1 MRGEKDDTEF
11 SALGKC
17 WIMVW
22 FYWDRKSGRKTRFW
36 GKDNKSCVRHH
47 MFLCLGQL
55 EKKTWSSG
63 EEHGLRTEDS
73 NISTWMVFK
82 DKKVGE
88 IIQGEMTEEKQ
99 AQDRAPWH
107 SKSQG
112 KRRGRQPIK
121 DSEKHV
127 VSVERIWFGNRQL
140 WPHVPGKSYVT
151 ALNLGIFL
159 FVCMCTKSLQSCST
173 VCGPYGL

>member
-1 MRGEKDDTEF
+1 M
-11 SALGKC
+11 
-17 WIMVW
+17 
-22 FYWDRKSGRKTRFW
+22 
-36 GKDNKSCVRHH
+36 RHH
-47 MFLCLGQL
+47 TFLCLGQL
-55 EKKTWSSG
+55 EKKTWNSG

-73 NISTWMVFK
+73 NISTWMVIK

-88 IIQGEMTEEKQ
+88 IIQGEMSEEKQ

-121 DSEKHV
+121 ESEKHV

-140 WPHVPGKSYVT
+140 WPHVPGKVM
-151 ALNLGIFL
+151 LPL
-159 FVCMCTKSLQSCST
+159 
-173 VCGPYGL
+173 

>member
-1 MRGEKDDTEF
+1 
-11 SALGKC
+11 
-17 WIMVW
+17 
-22 FYWDRKSGRKTRFW
+22 
-36 GKDNKSCVRHH
+36 

-73 NISTWMVFK
+73 NISTWMVIK

-112 KRRGRQPIK
+112 
-121 DSEKHV
+121 
-127 VSVERIWFGNRQL
+127 SVEED
-140 WPHVPGKSYVT
+140 
-151 ALNLGIFL
+151 
-159 FVCMCTKSLQSCST
+159 SLQRRVRSMLCLLRE
-173 VCGPYGL
+173 YGLETDNSGHMSLGKLCYRSKPWSFPVRVHAY